1 MDPRNPYRLSDENF
15 VDLLNSQ
22 KVPNVSDNPNP
33 PHSAQSSQPIQ
44 FSNPFSSQPPHFT
57 STFSSQPLHFT
68 STFSSQPSHFSSTC
82 SSQNLNFSPTSDT
95 EDCIEV
101 EETEEDGGRGSR
113 KRWTA
118 EEDVNLISAWLN
130 TSKDPIKANDGSAA
144 SNARGQT
151 QCKARWNKI
160 NHQVNKFV
168 ECYAQACTRRKSGE
182 SEDDVLRMAYE
193 LYNNDMK
200 KPFLLVHCW
209 RELKHDQKWITEE
222 CSHKRTKLASEAP
235 TSSNDGAEKRP
246 PGVKAAKN
254 KGKRPT
260 VSIDVDD
267 GSVRKLDKIIAM
279 KDQEQAAKEKH
290 GKMRLLDSLFNKS
303 ELTPAEVALRDKLVD
318 QMFREHKCSCGTCH
332 VKRRS
337 LLDVKHV
344 TDLGNMSRMWNMSR
358 M

>member
-22 KVPNVSDNPNP
+22 KVPNVSDNLNP

-57 STFSSQPLHFT
+57 STFSSQPPHFT
-68 STFSSQPSHFSSTC
+68 STVSSQPPHFSSTC
-82 SSQNLNFSPTSDT
+82 SSQNLYFSPTSDT

-130 TSKDPIKANDGSAA
+130 TSKDPVVSNEQRKYSFWQRVAKYYKANDGSAA
-144 SNARGQT
+144 SNAREQS

-168 ECYAQACTRRKSGE
+168 GCYAQACTRRKSRE

-254 KGKRPT
+254 KGKSHKWT
-260 VSIDVDD
+260 KLAFLKFFLFTFLLS
-267 GSVRKLDKIIAM
+267 SLLKLLLYQRKL
-279 KDQEQAAKEKH
+279 
-290 GKMRLLDSLFNKS
+290 LLY
-303 ELTPAEVALRDKLVD
+303 
-318 QMFREHKCSCGTCH
+318 
-332 VKRRS
+332 
-337 LLDVKHV
+337 
-344 TDLGNMSRMWNMSR
+344 
-358 M
+358 

>member
-1 MDPRNPYRLSDENF
+1 MDPYRLSDENF

-22 KVPNVSDNPNP
+22 KVLNVSDNPNP

-44 FSNPFSSQPPHFT
+44 FSNPFSSEPPHFT
-57 STFSSQPLHFT
+57 STFSSQP
-68 STFSSQPSHFSSTC
+68 PHFSSTF
-82 SSQNLNFSPTSDT
+82 SSQNLNFSPASDT

-130 TSKDPIKANDGSAA
+130 TSKDPVTSNEQRKYSFWQRVTRYFEANGGSAG

-168 ECYAQACTRRKSGE
+168 GCYAQACTRRKSGE

-193 LYNNDMK
+193 LFNNDMK

-209 RELKHDQKWITEE
+209 RELKHDQKWLTEE

-260 VSIDVDD
+260 VSIDVED
-267 GSVRKLDKIIAM
+267 GSVHKLDKIIAM

-290 GKMRLLDSLFNKS
+290 GKMRLLNSLLNKS
-303 ELTPAEVALRDKLVD
+303 ELTTAEVALRDKLGFGNTNVAV
-318 QMFREHKCSCGTCH
+318 EH
-332 VKRRS
+332 V
-337 LLDVKHV
+337 
-344 TDLGNMSRMWNMSR
+344 M
-358 M
+358 